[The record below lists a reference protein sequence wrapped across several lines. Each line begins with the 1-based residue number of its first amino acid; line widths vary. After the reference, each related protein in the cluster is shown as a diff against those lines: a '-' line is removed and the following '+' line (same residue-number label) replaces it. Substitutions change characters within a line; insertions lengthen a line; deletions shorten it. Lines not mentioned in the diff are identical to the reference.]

1 MSVKLASDINAII
14 VANPQAFAIDNTMSH
29 TQWRALFGSIF
40 KLPRSV
46 RPQANQLAYV
56 QSYTA
61 VNRVL
66 RKRGFKIKSSGYY
79 TNYTVTG
86 LATARREVVNMV
98 SRGKAILNAANELQ
112 ANIPN
117 SNRRYSFRSLKA
129 AEIQSVG
136 RYVATPLVYR

>member
-1 MSVKLASDINAII
+1 MSIKLAIAINAII
-14 VANPQAFAIDNTMSH
+14 VANPQAFSIDNTMSH
-29 TQWRALFGSIF
+29 TQWRALFSSIF

-66 RKRGFKIKSSGYY
+66 RKRGFKVKASGYY

-86 LATARREVVNMV
+86 LASARREVVNMIG
-98 SRGKAILNAANELQ
+98 RGKAILNAANELQ
-112 ANIPN
+112 ANIPTT
-117 SNRRYSFRSLKA
+117 SRKYSFRSLRT

-136 RYVATPLVYR
+136 RYVSTPLVYR

>member
-14 VANPQAFAIDNTMSH
+14 VANPQAFAIDSTMSH

-46 RPQANQLAYV
+46 RPQINQLAYV

-66 RKRGFKIKSSGYY
+66 RKRGFKVKSSGYY

>member
-1 MSVKLASDINAII
+1 MSIKIATAINNII
-14 VANPQAFAIDNTMSH
+14 VANPQAFAIDNTLSH
-29 TQWRALFGSIF
+29 TQWRSLFSSIF

-56 QSYTA
+56 NSYAA

-66 RKRGFKIKSSGYY
+66 RKRGFKVKSSNYY

-86 LATARREVVNMV
+86 LVSARREVVNMTT
-98 SRGKAILNAANELQ
+98 RAKAILNAANELA

-117 SNRRYSFRSLKA
+117 SSRKYRFRSLRT
-129 AEIQSVG
+129 AEINSVG
-136 RYVATPLVYR
+136 RYVTTPITYR

>member
-1 MSVKLASDINAII
+1 MSVKLATAINNVI
-14 VANPQAFAIDNTMSH
+14 VANPQAFAIDNTMSAA
-29 TQWRALFGSIF
+29 QWRSLFSGVF
-40 KLPRSV
+40 TLPRSI
-46 RPQANQLAYV
+46 RKQANQMAYIN
-56 QSYTA
+56 SYVA

-66 RKRGFKIKSSGYY
+66 RKRGLKIKSSNYY
-79 TNYTVTG
+79 ANYTVTG

-117 SNRRYSFRSLKA
+117 SNRHYSFRSLKA

-136 RYVATPLVYR
+136 RYVAAPLVYR

>member
-1 MSVKLASDINAII
+1 MSTKLATAINDII
-14 VANPQAFAIDNTMSH
+14 VANPQSFAIDNTMSH

-46 RPQANQLAYV
+46 RPQVNQLAYV

-66 RKRGFKIKSSGYY
+66 RKRGFKVKSSGYY

-86 LATARREVVNMV
+86 LVTARREVVNMV
-98 SRGKAILNAANELQ
+98 FRGKAILNAANELQ

-117 SNRRYSFRSLKA
+117 TTRRYSFRSLRT

-136 RYVATPLVYR
+136 RYVATPLIFR

>member
-1 MSVKLASDINAII
+1 MSIKLATAINDII

-29 TQWRALFGSIF
+29 TQWRALFSSIF

-66 RKRGFKIKSSGYY
+66 RKRGFKVKASGYY

-86 LATARREVVNMV
+86 LASARREVVNMV
-98 SRGKAILNAANELQ
+98 GRGKAILNAANELQ
-112 ANIPN
+112 ANIPTT
-117 SNRRYSFRSLKA
+117 SRKYHFRSLKT

-136 RYVATPLVYR
+136 RYVSTPLVYR

>member
-1 MSVKLASDINAII
+1 MSIKLATAINDII

-29 TQWRALFGSIF
+29 TQWRALFSSIF

-66 RKRGFKIKSSGYY
+66 RKRGFKVKASGYY

-86 LATARREVVNMV
+86 LASARREVVVMIE
-98 SRGKAILNAANELQ
+98 RGKAILNAANELK

-117 SNRRYSFRSLKA
+117 SNRRYSFRSLKV
-129 AEIQSVG
+129 AELASVG
-136 RYVATPLVYR
+136 RYVTKPIDFK

>member
-1 MSVKLASDINAII
+1 MSVTLASSINAII
-14 VANPQAFAIDNTMSH
+14 VANPQAFAIDSTMSH

-46 RPQANQLAYV
+46 RPQINQLAYV

-66 RKRGFKIKSSGYY
+66 RKRGFKVKSSGYY

-86 LATARREVVNMV
+86 LASARTEVANMV
-98 SRGKAILNAANELQ
+98 SRSKAILNAANELQ

-117 SNRRYSFRSLKA
+117 TTRKYRFRSLRT

-136 RYVATPLVYR
+136 RYVATPLVFR

>member
-1 MSVKLASDINAII
+1 MSAKLATAINDII

-79 TNYTVTG
+79 TSYTVTG

-117 SNRRYSFRSLKA
+117 TNHKYRFRSLRT

-136 RYVATPLVYR
+136 RYVATPLVYK

>member
-1 MSVKLASDINAII
+1 MSVKLASAINDII
-14 VANPQAFAIDNTMSH
+14 VANPQAFTIDNTMSH

-46 RPQANQLAYV
+46 RPQVNQLAYI

-66 RKRGFKIKSSGYY
+66 RKRGFKVRSSGYY

-86 LATARREVVNMV
+86 LVSARAAVVNMI
-98 SRGKAILNAANELQ
+98 SRSKSILNAANELQ

-117 SNRRYSFRSLKA
+117 TTRKYHFRPLRT

-136 RYVATPLVYR
+136 RYVSTPLIFK

>member
-1 MSVKLASDINAII
+1 MSAKLATAINDII
-14 VANPQAFAIDNTMSH
+14 VANPQSFAIDNTMSH

-46 RPQANQLAYV
+46 RPQVNQLAYV

-66 RKRGFKIKSSGYY
+66 RKRGFKVKSSGYY

-86 LATARREVVNMV
+86 LTTARREVVNMV

-117 SNRRYSFRSLKA
+117 TARRYRFRSLRT

-136 RYVATPLVYR
+136 RYIATPLIFR

>member
-1 MSVKLASDINAII
+1 MSVKLATAINDII
-14 VANPQAFAIDNTMSH
+14 VANPQTFDINNTMSH

-136 RYVATPLVYR
+136 RYIATPLVYR

>member
-1 MSVKLASDINAII
+1 MSAKLATAINDIIA
-14 VANPQAFAIDNTMSH
+14 ANPQSFAIDNTMSH

-46 RPQANQLAYV
+46 RPQVNQLAYV

-66 RKRGFKIKSSGYY
+66 RKRGFKVKSSGYY

-86 LATARREVVNMV
+86 LVTARREVVNMV

-117 SNRRYSFRSLKA
+117 TTRRYSFRSLRT

-136 RYVATPLVYR
+136 RYVATPLIFR